1 MPSDSNAIARSDA
14 LTFSPVEINASD
26 SLLFGVELK
35 DFESSIK
42 RSVSPLIADTTTITF
57 EFFVAAS
64 MILATCAILSV
75 EPTEVPPNF

>member
-1 MPSDSNAIARSDA
+1 MTIASSQNNPRHEFTA
-14 LTFSPVEINASD
+14 TASQ
-26 SLLFGVELK
+26 
-35 DFESSIK
+35 
-42 RSVSPLIADTTTITF
+42 TTYTITF